1 MDDANS
7 GGSHLVT
14 TRDQLLAL
22 FGPVSSLAAVKAIPR
37 LDEHCRRFISLSPFL
52 VIGSAD
58 PDGRADTS
66 PKGDPPGFVQVL
78 DDTTIAIPDRPG
90 NNRID
95 TLRNLVENPECAV
108 IFFIPG
114 VDETLRLNGRARIS
128 TDPALLARMQVQGKP
143 PILAIVVEIREA
155 YLHCAKALKRAR
167 LWDPDSRVA
176 RDALPSLGRMVLDQT
191 GLAEPIAAVEA
202 RIEQSYRDRLY

>member
-1 MDDANS
+1 
-7 GGSHLVT
+7 
-14 TRDQLLAL
+14 
-22 FGPVSSLAAVKAIPR
+22 VSSLAAVKAIAR
-37 LDEHCRRFISLSPFL
+37 LDQHCRRFIALSPFL

-58 PDGRADTS
+58 REGRADTS

-95 TLRNLVENPECAV
+95 TLRNLVENPDCAV

-128 TDPALLARMQVQGKP
+128 TDPALLARMDVQGRR

-155 YLHCAKALKRAR
+155 YLHCAKALKRSR
-167 LWDPDSRVA
+167 LWDPASRVE
-176 RDALPSLGRMVLDQT
+176 RSALPSLGRMILDQ
-191 GLAEPIAAVEA
+191 AKSNEPLPEVEA
-202 RIEQSYRDRLY
+202 RIEHAYREKLY

>member
-1 MDDANS
+1 MDDAAS
-7 GGSHLVT
+7 SGSHLVT
-14 TRDQLLAL
+14 TRDQLLSL

-37 LDEHCRRFISLSPFL
+37 LDQHCRRFISLSPFL

-95 TLRNLVENPECAV
+95 TLRNLIENPECAV

-114 VDETLRLNGRARIS
+114 VDETLRLNGRARLS
-128 TDPALLARMQVQGKP
+128 TDPALLARMEVQGKR

-155 YLHCAKALKRAR
+155 YLHCAKALKRSK
-167 LWDPDSRVA
+167 LWDPASRVE
-176 RDALPSLGRMVLDQT
+176 RSALPSLGKMILDQAKSSES
-191 GLAEPIAAVEA
+191 LPEVEA
-202 RIEQSYRDRLY
+202 RIEHAYREKLY